1 MSDLEPKKRKQ
12 TKDSTLP
19 TASFVRPEYNT
30 HPNQQGNPPES
41 NTLGQPMQQENGPPP
56 SIIDRPDFSL
66 PTSSS
71 IHPFK
76 LERFVD
82 NKGNPRTRVYLGRL
96 RYCINTFDVII
107 ENDTTGATT
116 YGSVGS
122 TNTGDGTSHT
132 HSAGDYSI
140 PDHTHSVADIEIPD
154 HEHIAGTNLDAD
166 AKSGGSITVGTS
178 ENGTN
183 HTHSISLTA
192 AAGSTS
198 GTTGTEAAHTH
209 AATGLTIPDHKHTDG
224 DLIAADHTH
233 DISFSLTTGSYSHDH
248 DDSGTTTD
256 THTHSLTISGYTGSL
271 SSGSSV
277 DVSGD
282 TGNMKNKSSNDDV
295 EGSTAAGSSH
305 SHSYTKDDHTHSV
318 AGDTGNPSSHTH
330 NYNKD
335 DHSHEVSGRTGGMYD
350 KDNNDNLTGQT
361 AGVYGSDSTPPITGN
376 SGSPSAHTHP
386 LPDLSTSTSEADRFV
401 CILGQPQGAGIIS
414 EVEPAGFTALKDS
427 NDKDTVVKAKDLP
440 IGDTYGSIFLKWK
453 VILSDSDSLGA
464 YSINAADVTI
474 HRHSDPAKT
483 AEQLIIDNTEKL
495 THLRGVD
502 ASNNAASGTSMR
514 YFKRGSESEDDRTA
528 YYYVKIG
535 VSYDPNAAGTNSKT
549 IEQMTYENVYWS
561 PLFLSRYTG
570 AIS

>member
-56 SIIDRPDFSL
+56 SIIDRPDFS
-66 PTSSS
+66 PSTSSS

-122 TNTGDGTSHT
+122 TSTGDGTSHT
-132 HSAGDYSI
+132 HSAGNYLL
-140 PDHTHSVADIEIPD
+140 PEHQ
-154 HEHIAGTNLDAD
+154 HEGYND
-166 AKSGGSITVGTS
+166 SSS
-178 ENGTN
+178 
-183 HTHSISLTA
+183 
-192 AAGSTS
+192 
-198 GTTGTEAAHTH
+198 
-209 AATGLTIPDHKHTDG
+209 TGLTIPTHTHTQGGTAAAKTGG
-224 DLIAADHTH
+224 DITEGDTESGDAHTHATTGMSVTMADHYH
-233 DISFSLTTGSYSHDH
+233 KSGEE
-248 DDSGTTTD
+248 SGTGTTAEGQQLKLRH
-256 THTHSLTISGYTGSL
+256 HTHSLPNTTGGPTSGTGAGSGGAYTGA
-271 SSGSSV
+271 
-277 DVSGD
+277 D
-282 TGNMKNKSSNDDV
+282 
-295 EGSTAAGSSH
+295 A
-305 SHSYTKDDHTHSV
+305 
-318 AGDTGNPSSHTH
+318 SHTH
-330 NYNKD
+330 DLGGSTGDVDDFGVDDSGSLAPEDITGNTGGLGHTFPAQQFSGTISNESSHKHKYNKD
-335 DHSHEVSGRTGGMYD
+335 DHSHTLSGQTGGVHD
-350 KDNNDNLTGQT
+350 HST
-361 AGVYGSDSTPPITGN
+361 AANKKVAGNTADVVPQSGALPPITGN

-453 VILSDSDSLGA
+453 VILSDSDSLGL

-483 AEQLIIDNTEKL
+483 AEQLIIDNSEKL
-495 THLRGVD
+495 TQLRGVND
-502 ASNNAASGTSMR
+502 ENNPASGTDMDF
-514 YFKRGSESEDDRTA
+514 FKRGSESEDDRTA